1 MSDNASDEQLRILT
15 ESARG
20 GDEQAFARLVGET
33 RGRVFRWAFTMTGSG
48 DEAEDVVQ
56 EVFVRVHRSLS
67 RFRSESGF
75 STWLYRITHNV
86 VTTLARRDN
95 ARSRMADRIRQA
107 SVVEVQ
113 VPAVVEEMAGQEVV
127 AMVRVFLTCLPPRQR
142 EVLDLVDLQGRSA
155 ADVGEMLGLEP
166 STVRVHLLRAR
177 RTLRAR
183 ILEARPQ
190 FVEELKS

>member
-1 MSDNASDEQLRILT
+1 MSDHTSDEQLRILT

-20 GDEQAFARLVGET
+20 GDEQAFARLVGAT

-56 EVFVRVHRSLS
+56 EVYVRVHRSLS
-67 RFRSESGF
+67 RFRSESRF
-75 STWLYRITHNV
+75 STWLYRVTRNV
-86 VTTLARRDN
+86 ATTQARRDD
-95 ARSRMADRIRQA
+95 ARSRMADRVKQDSA
-107 SVVEVQ
+107 TAVP
-113 VPAVVEEMAGQEVV
+113 VPAVVEELAGRDAV
-127 AMVRVFLTCLPPRQR
+127 AMVRLFLTCLPPRQR

-155 ADVGEMLGLEP
+155 AEVGEMLELEP

-177 RTLRAR
+177 RALRAR
-183 ILEARPQ
+183 ILEARPR

>member
-1 MSDNASDEQLRILT
+1 MSDNTSDEQLRALT
-15 ESARG
+15 ERARG

-67 RFRSESGF
+67 RFRSDSRF
-75 STWLYRITHNV
+75 STWLYRITRNV
-86 VTTLARRDN
+86 VTTLARRDD
-95 ARSRMADRIRQA
+95 ARSRMADRVRQA
-107 SVVEVQ
+107 GVGDVR
-113 VPAVVEEMAGQEVV
+113 VPGVVEEMAGREAV

-155 ADVGEMLGLEP
+155 AEVGEMLSLEP

-183 ILEARPQ
+183 ILDARPE